1 MHLSV
6 FAFMHSCL
14 KLANDANYVFAQ
26 MRIAFDEFHFC
37 PNLKN
42 KSRHHFAKYKR
53 TKLSLLS
60 HCASFLSP
68 GVQGEGEVR
77 ADGKREVEDLALV

>member
-1 MHLSV
+1 MH
-6 FAFMHSCL
+6 FCL

-42 KSRHHFAKYKR
+42 KSRRHFTKKKKIQKSLQIAIVSKY
-53 TKLSLLS
+53 LGL
-60 HCASFLSP
+60 
-68 GVQGEGEVR
+68 
-77 ADGKREVEDLALV
+77 